1 MKYDKLNTSVVFTC
15 CFSETTQILMADN
28 TQKYITE
35 IKIGDHI
42 ASINGETKEVGC
54 DTQCQVEEYMIL
66 KTNQGHEIAITGEHP
81 VLTDTGWK
89 QVMTLV
95 PGDKVACQDNPDG
108 SYWYEEIISLEL
120 KKENK
125 EMYNLICDD
134 CAIIAN
140 GIVCGDFH
148 VQYKMVMQ
156 NRFRR
161 TKTN

>member
-1 MKYDKLNTSVVFTC
+1 MSLRKYTC
-15 CFSETTQILMADN
+15 CFSETTQILMADG

-35 IKIGDHI
+35 VKIGDSI
-42 ASINGETKEVGC
+42 ASINGEVKEVGC
-54 DTQCQVEEYMIL
+54 DTQNHVGEYIIL
-66 KTNQGHEIAITGEHP
+66 KTKEGHEFAITGEHP
-81 VLTDTGWK
+81 VLTDAGWK
-89 QVMTLV
+89 LVMTLV
-95 PGDKVACQDNPDG
+95 PGDRVACQDNPSD
-108 SYWYEEIISLEL
+108 SYWYEEIISLEV

-156 NRFRR
+156 NRFRKR
-161 TKTN
+161 KTN